1 MDEAKLR
8 ARARARFGTV
18 AVGLLVIGGAGYIG
32 FVAFER
38 SNGASGSAL
47 LLLAAATGFAAL
59 FSPCSFPLLLTFLT
73 RRADESGRT
82 AAVSALRVGAGAA
95 SLLLALAVIIAATG
109 DALATV
115 VAFDQPAGRVLRLVI
130 GLVLVVFGLRQGRLL
145 GVRMRWLDQVAG
157 RAASTF
163 DPSRRSSRA
172 SADFVYGFGYLL
184 AGFG

>member
-1 MDEAKLR
+1 VDEAKLR
-8 ARARARFGTV
+8 ARARARFGAL
-18 AVGLLVIGGAGYIG
+18 AVGLLIVGGAGYIG
-32 FVAFER
+32 FVTFAH
-38 SNGASGSAL
+38 SDGASGSAL
-47 LLLAAATGFAAL
+47 LLLAAATGFAAF

-73 RRADESGRT
+73 SRADESGS
-82 AAVSALRVGAGAA
+82 AAAASALRVGAGAA
-95 SLLLALAVIIAATG
+95 SLLLALAVIIAVTG

-115 VAFDQPAGRVLRLVI
+115 VAFDQPAGRTLRLLI
-130 GLVLVVFGLRQGRLL
+130 GLVLVVFGFRQARLL
-145 GVRMRWLDQVAG
+145 GVRMRWLDRVAG